1 MENLLKNLEEL
12 RERFLKIKG
21 SLDVDAL
28 KQEKQYKERL
38 MNEPGFWDD
47 QEKAVEISKR
57 VEELR
62 NEINKWEEVENEITE
77 LEELVAMA
85 EKEED
90 DSFEEEAN
98 KRYEQLEKKFKHLE
112 FHTLFSGSYDR
123 NNAIISIHVGAGGV
137 DAQDWAQMLE
147 RMYLRFI
154 EKKGW
159 KATILDRSEGNE
171 AGIKS
176 VTIKVKGEW
185 SYGYLRSE
193 AGVHRLVRISPFDAE
208 GSRHTSF
215 AMVETIPEIS
225 TDEEKIELKEED
237 IKMDTYGA
245 SGPGGQSVNKTESA
259 VRLTH
264 IPTSIVVTCQN
275 NKSQHQN
282 REEAYQLLK
291 SKLHQKELQEK
302 REKEEEL
309 RGEVPAAEWG
319 KHIRSY
325 VLHPYNLV
333 KDHRTGYE
341 TNDTEAVLDGD
352 IEEFVEAY
360 LRGITN

>member
-245 SGPGGQSVNKTESA
+245 SGPGGWRNIWPVRAWGGFCSTFPEMARARVPSRKPPSPARWTTWGVQRTGAGKPEPCAWLAWAAASA
-259 VRLTH
+259 VPPCSAGQQRTTGSRPYLPGPH
-264 IPTSIVVTCQN
+264 RSIP
-275 NKSQHQN
+275 
-282 REEAYQLLK
+282 
-291 SKLHQKELQEK
+291 
-302 REKEEEL
+302 
-309 RGEVPAAEWG
+309 
-319 KHIRSY
+319 
-325 VLHPYNLV
+325 
-333 KDHRTGYE
+333 
-341 TNDTEAVLDGD
+341 
-352 IEEFVEAY
+352 
-360 LRGITN
+360 

>member
-1 MENLLKNLEEL
+1 MENLLKQLEEL

-21 SLDVDAL
+21 SLDIDEL

-38 MNEPGFWDD
+38 MNQSDFWEDKD
-47 QEKAVEISKR
+47 SAVEISKR

-62 NEINKWEEVENEITE
+62 TEIDKWESLEKEITE

-85 EKEED
+85 QKEED
-90 DSFEEEAN
+90 PSFEEEAHN
-98 KRYEQLEKKFKHLE
+98 RYEQLEKKFKDVE
-112 FHTLFSGSYDR
+112 FHTMFSGQYDDH
-123 NNAIISIHVGAGGV
+123 NVILSIHAGAGGV

-147 RMYLRFI
+147 RMYLRFA

-159 KATILDRSEGNE
+159 KTTILDRSEGGE

-176 VTIKVKGEW
+176 ATIKIKGKW
-185 SYGYLRSE
+185 AYGYFRSE
-193 AGVHRLVRISPFDAE
+193 SGVHRLVRISPFDAE
-208 GSRHTSF
+208 GMRHTSF
-215 AMVETIPEIS
+215 AMVEAIPEIS
-225 TDEEKIELKEED
+225 LEDENIEINDED
-237 IKMDTYGA
+237 IRMDTYGA

-264 IPTSIVVTCQN
+264 IPTGIAVACQN

-282 REEAYQLLK
+282 REEAYQLLR

-302 REKEEEL
+302 QEKQEEL
-309 RGEVPAAEWG
+309 KGDIPAAEWG

-333 KDHRTGYE
+333 KDHRTDYE
-341 TNDTEAVLDGD
+341 TNEAEEVLDGD
-352 IEEFVEAY
+352 IEGFVEAY
-360 LRGITN
+360 LRS